1 MPVTGRFAVKII
13 NNTHNLS
20 MRKLFTLLASLFV
33 FTAVNAKQKHV
44 VKHHPVAHA
53 YHGKRHHATHHHI
66 VKARPIDPA
75 ILAKIDTSAAPTY
88 TGVQQ
93 MLYELVKELGKPY
106 KLGSCGPTCFDCS
119 GLMNYAFSIIGV
131 QLPRTSTD
139 IGQIGEKIAFDE
151 LKPGD
156 LLFFS
161 GRNNRSKNKHIGHVG
176 CVYNVDKTTGKV
188 LMIHSSDEGV
198 NIVDLNDS
206 KYYMDRLIT
215 ARRIPVTDTCTPPS
229 ASAVKRKR

>member
-1 MPVTGRFAVKII
+1 M
-13 NNTHNLS
+13 
-20 MRKLFTLLASLFV
+20 
-33 FTAVNAKQKHV
+33 
-44 VKHHPVAHA
+44 VKHHPIAHA
-53 YHGKRHHATHHHI
+53 HGKHHTTHHHHI
-66 VKARPIDPA
+66 VKAAKPIDPA

-88 TGVQQ
+88 TGVQH
-93 MLYELVKELGKPY
+93 MLYVLVKELGKPY
-106 KLGSCGPTCFDCS
+106 KLGSCGPTGFDCS

-176 CVYNVDKTTGKV
+176 CVYNVDEKTGKV

-198 NIVDLNDS
+198 NIVELNDN
-206 KYYMDRLIT
+206 KYYMNALYPHAAFPLLILAPLHRL
-215 ARRIPVTDTCTPPS
+215 RR
-229 ASAVKRKR
+229 